1 MSKNKCKSLKF
12 GRINKEKDRSRMDME
27 PSNLVNYK
35 CLKEY
40 LIYYNRDY
48 KEAEPWKQ
56 CISKWIFYQNDILVG
71 HT

>member
-27 PSNLVNYK
+27 PSHLVNYK

-48 KEAEPWKQ
+48 
-56 CISKWIFYQNDILVG
+56 N
-71 HT
+71 